1 MERRHRET
9 LHFCSRGCRDQ
20 YEQEG
25 FPARTTAPYTPSGY
39 TRPGVEEKQMET
51 QAYTVP
57 GMHCGHCQA
66 AVTEELEGVPG
77 VESVEVDLDSKLVT
91 VTGHPL
97 DDTALRA
104 AIREAGYEVA
114 A

>member
-1 MERRHRET
+1 
-9 LHFCSRGCRDQ
+9 
-20 YEQEG
+20 
-25 FPARTTAPYTPSGY
+25 
-39 TRPGVEEKQMET
+39 MET
-51 QAYTVP
+51 QIYTVP

-77 VESVEVDLDSKLVT
+77 VESVQVDLGSRLVT
-91 VTGHPL
+91 VTDDAL

-104 AIREAGYEVA
+104 AIGEAGYEVA